1 MLWLCMCTK
10 LLQWCL
16 TLSSPMVITRQAPLS
31 KGFPSQELWNGLPFP
46 PLGDRPDPEIE
57 PTSLTCVACISK

>member
-31 KGFPSQELWNGLPFP
+31 KGFPSQEFWNGLPFP
-46 PLGDRPDPEIE
+46 PLGDRPDPETE
-57 PTSLTCVACISK
+57 PTSLTCVAFIGK